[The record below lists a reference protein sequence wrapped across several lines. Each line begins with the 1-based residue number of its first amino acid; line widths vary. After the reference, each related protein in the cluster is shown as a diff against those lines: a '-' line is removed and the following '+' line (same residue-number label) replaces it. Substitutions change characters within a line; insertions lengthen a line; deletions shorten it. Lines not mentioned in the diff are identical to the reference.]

1 MVNTIEIL
9 IPTAESKIKKI
20 EENQRVHD
28 LNGKVVGFL
37 WDEKPNGD
45 FLLKHLREQISQ
57 RYKLVGTEW
66 AQANG
71 VHIAAEDAPGVKQI
85 AASADMVV
93 IAVGD

>member
-1 MVNTIEIL
+1 MAENIEIL
-9 IPTAESKIKKI
+9 VPTAEPKLKKI
-20 EENQRVHD
+20 LVNPRAHN

-45 FLLKHLREQISQ
+45 FLLKHIRERIFQ
-57 RYKLVGTEW
+57 RYMLAGSKW

-71 VHIAAEDAPGVKQI
+71 VHIAAENAPEVKQI
-85 AASADMVV
+85 ATSADMVI